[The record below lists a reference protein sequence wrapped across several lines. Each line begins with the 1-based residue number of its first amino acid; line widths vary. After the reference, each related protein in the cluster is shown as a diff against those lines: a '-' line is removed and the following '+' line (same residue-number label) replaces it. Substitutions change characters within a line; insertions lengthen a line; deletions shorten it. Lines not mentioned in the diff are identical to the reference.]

1 MSYPGFSTTYKV
13 QTLASVTV
21 VLIAARPVSCP
32 ASSFVEL
39 SVLIASPNNLRLKN
53 YNGSIAP
60 SQLADAPARDG
71 YSAWS
76 WQETGG
82 PMSLE
87 AVRMSNP
94 YDQTRCKVCRRSCQ
108 VKRVRPAFL
117 TARGT

>member
-39 SVLIASPNNLRLKN
+39 SVLMASPNNLRLKN

-60 SQLADAPARDG
+60 SQLADAPA
-71 YSAWS
+71 
-76 WQETGG
+76 
-82 PMSLE
+82 
-87 AVRMSNP
+87 
-94 YDQTRCKVCRRSCQ
+94 
-108 VKRVRPAFL
+108 VKAPASEMAI
-117 TARGT
+117 ARGHGKRPVGP